1 MFYPKGIN
9 MEYFPHPALVVR
21 DSKTHGLGVYTREA
35 LPAGTIIERCPILE
49 SMVRRT
55 PEHPRSAM
63 DRYTFFC
70 WAPYP
75 DIGFMPAG
83 FGTMYNDA
91 GRCCNVRHSL
101 DMDKRCLTFSTTRD
115 IDAGQELLM
124 DYKQNSRPEILCGL
138 VETDK
143 HGQAEGAPQIDSCPT
158 STLDESAQ
166 GWSTR

>member
-1 MFYPKGIN
+1 
-9 MEYFPHPALVVR
+9 MEYCPHPALVVR

-35 LPAGTIIERCPILE
+35 LPAGTVVERCAVLE

-70 WAPYP
+70 WKPYP

-91 GRCCNVRHSL
+91 GRCCNVVHSL
-101 DMDKRCLTFSTTRD
+101 NMDRRCLTFTALRD
-115 IDAGQELLM
+115 IEADEELLM
-124 DYKQNSRPEILCGL
+124 DYKQDSRPKILCTEL
-138 VETDK
+138 TNEQ
-143 HGQAEGAPQIDSCPT
+143 HGQAEGAPQIDCCPT